1 MQKPV
6 LLCTCLET
14 QDVDAQALSDAT
26 GFSCARA
33 VKALCTTNLE
43 QAAKALEAGDVMIAC
58 QQERAVFEELAEEL
72 DAPEPAF
79 VDLRDRAGWSDDAAS
94 KTPKMAALLAEAAL
108 PMPGRKTLDV
118 SSEGLCLIVGAGDVA
133 LGVAAELAE
142 ALSVTVCLTDEAE
155 APERRDFDVIRGRL
169 KGVSGA
175 FGGFKIRIDA
185 LQQLEPGGRGARSF
199 GPPRDGAVS
208 ECDILIDLTGG
219 TAFVPAPEKRE
230 GYLRAD
236 PRDAVAV
243 ARLVTESV
251 QLVGVFEKPLYL
263 QLEPSLCAH
272 SRAGQVG
279 CSKCL
284 NACPAGAL
292 SPDGDHV
299 TLDPMVCAGCGMG
312 SALCPSGAIRY
323 DDPAFENL
331 TRRIETLSRVYRQA
345 GGAAPRLLVHDSGHG
360 REMIELAARYGRGLP
375 ADVLPLELDVVS
387 GFGHA
392 EQLAALATGFVGVS
406 ILLAP
411 RTEREALEN
420 DVALASAIAGPGKV
434 QLLDPDDPD
443 GLSARLYDA
452 ETAADAPAPIL
463 PMGTRRQVTR
473 LAAQALN
480 PDADAPLELPA
491 SAPYGAVLVD
501 QDACTLCL
509 SCVSLCPS
517 GALLDNPDKPELR
530 FQEDACLQ
538 CGICKTVCP
547 EQAITLQPQLDL
559 SDAALS
565 QRVLND
571 EEPFACVE
579 CGKLFGVKSTIEK
592 ITEKLA
598 GKHAMFGNPD
608 AARMIQMCDDC
619 RVEAQFHATNNPFA
633 GGERPRPRTTEDYY
647 SDRKDH

>member
-6 LLCTCLET
+6 LLCTCLQT
-14 QDVDAQALSDAT
+14 QDVDAQALSEAS
-26 GFSCARA
+26 GLSCARA
-33 VKALCTTNLE
+33 VNALCTANLD
-43 QAAKALEAGDVMIAC
+43 QAAKALESGEVLIAC
-58 QQERAVFEELAEEL
+58 QQERVVFEELAEDL
-72 DAPEPAF
+72 GAPEPGF
-79 VDLRDRAGWSDDAAS
+79 VDLRDRAGWSDDSAGAG
-94 KTPKMAALLAEAAL
+94 PKMAALLAEAAL
-108 PMPGRKTLDV
+108 PMQGRKTIDV
-118 SSEGLCLIVGAGDVA
+118 ASEGLCLVVGAGDIVLPVA
-133 LGVAAELAE
+133 EQLSG
-142 ALSVTVCLTDEAE
+142 ALSVTACLTDSADP
-155 APERRDFDVIRGRL
+155 PERRDFDVIRGQL
-169 KGVSGA
+169 KNVSGA
-175 FGGFKIRIDA
+175 FGGFTVRLDA
-185 LQQLEPGGRGARSF
+185 LQQLEPGGRGARGF
-199 GPPRDGAVS
+199 TAPRDGGAS

-219 TAFVPAPEKRE
+219 SAFVPAPEKRE

-236 PRDAVAV
+236 PRDPLAV
-243 ARLVTESV
+243 ARLVTEAV
-251 QLVGVFEKPLYL
+251 QMVGVFEKPLYL
-263 QLEPSLCAH
+263 QVEPSLCAH

-284 NACPAGAL
+284 NVCPAGAL
-292 SPDGDHV
+292 VPDGDHV
-299 TLDPMVCAGCGMG
+299 SLDPMVCAGCGMCA
-312 SALCPSGAIRY
+312 ALCPSGAIRY
-323 DDPAFENL
+323 DDPPFSDL

-345 GGAAPRLLVHDSGHG
+345 GGVAPRLLVHDATHG

-375 ADVLPLELDVVS
+375 ADVLPLQLDVIS

-392 EQLAALATGFVGVS
+392 EQLAALATGFVAVD
-406 ILLAP
+406 ILLSP
-411 RTEREALEN
+411 GTERVALEN
-420 DVALASAIAGPGKV
+420 DVALAAAVAGSDKIRMLEPAEPDALCD
-434 QLLDPDDPD
+434 LLY
-443 GLSARLYDA
+443 GIK
-452 ETAADAPAPIL
+452 APAAVATPIL

-480 PDADAPLELPA
+480 PQADAPLDLPA

-547 EQAITLQPQLDL
+547 EQAISLQPQLDL

-565 QRVLND
+565 QRILNE

-598 GKHAMFGNPD
+598 GKHSMFGNPD

-619 RVEAQFHATNNPFA
+619 RVQAQFHATDNPFA